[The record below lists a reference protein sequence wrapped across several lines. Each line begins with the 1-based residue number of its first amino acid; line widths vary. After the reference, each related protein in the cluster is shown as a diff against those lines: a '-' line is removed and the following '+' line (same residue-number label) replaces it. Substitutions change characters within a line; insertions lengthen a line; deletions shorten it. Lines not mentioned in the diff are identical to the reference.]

1 VGAGR
6 EWVDG
11 KWLCGVFFRLSAN
24 LFVWSPPQLIVQ
36 TKDDRCEFDP
46 QKPGLLEPVLVM
58 YAALVDHADPS
69 VNFER
74 PGRTPYLYYVR
85 FNDDRLDRDLVRVP
99 LTFTRL
105 D

>member
-11 KWLCGVFFRLSAN
+11 KWLCGVFFPAVRESVRLE
-24 LFVWSPPQLIVQ
+24 PPQLIVQ

-46 QKPGLLEPVLVM
+46 QKPGLLEPSLSCTRTGRSRG
-58 YAALVDHADPS
+58 P
-69 VNFER
+69 ER
-74 PGRTPYLYYVR
+74 EFRAPGRTPYLYYVR
-85 FNDDRLDRDLVRVP
+85 FNDGGLDRDLVRVP